1 MILDDNYSNKRIA
14 NYRAGFSFAI
24 PVVIVGTVIGVLGLL
39 TVLFVPVIGGVMAA
53 AGGFIAT
60 SSYGFQ
66 LDKKR
71 NRCREY
77 SSVFWIKRG
86 TWINLD
92 NLPDVSILS
101 GKSGFVVRSMSNRA
115 TDSTTL
121 NYTVYLLSKTH
132 RTKVMVKKF
141 EDRSLAQEFAES
153 LAMTLNRD
161 LRKYSPAVSAKTMRR
176 R

>member
-1 MILDDNYSNKRIA
+1 MILDDNHSNTRIA
-14 NYRAGFSFAI
+14 SYRAGFSFAI
-24 PVVIVGTVIGVLGLL
+24 PVVIVGAIIGILGLL
-39 TVLFVPVIGGVMAA
+39 TVLFVPVIGGFMTV

-77 SSVFWIKRG
+77 TSVFWIKSG

-101 GKSGFVVRSMSNRA
+101 GKSGFVVHSMSNRA
-115 TDSTTL
+115 TDSTTVY
-121 NYTVYLLSKTH
+121 YTVYLLSKTH

-161 LRKYSPAVSAKTMRR
+161 LKKYSPAVSAKTMRR

>member
-1 MILDDNYSNKRIA
+1 MILDDNHSNTRIA
-14 NYRAGFSFAI
+14 SYRAGFSFAI
-24 PVVIVGTVIGVLGLL
+24 PVVIVGAVIGVLGLL
-39 TVLFVPVIGGVMAA
+39 TLLIAPIVGALMAGF
-53 AGGFIAT
+53 GGFIAT

-77 SSVFWIKRG
+77 TSVFWIKRG

-115 TDSTTL
+115 TDSTTV

-141 EDRSLAQEFAES
+141 EDRSLAQEFAEG
-153 LAMTLNRD
+153 LAISLNRD
-161 LRKYSPAVSAKTMRR
+161 LKKYSPAVSAKTMRR